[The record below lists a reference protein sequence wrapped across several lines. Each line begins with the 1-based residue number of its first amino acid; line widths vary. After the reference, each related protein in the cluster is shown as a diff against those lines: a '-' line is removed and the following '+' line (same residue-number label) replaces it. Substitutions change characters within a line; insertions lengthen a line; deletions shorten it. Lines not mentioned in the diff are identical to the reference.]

1 MKKRLLPW
9 RRPGSVPMTFTNFTR
24 KALVPFAAATMLSAC
39 AADTGPA
46 PVYNAAIEQRDTS
59 QPVVMVNK
67 GDDLMQLAKRNGLTI
82 EDILQANN
90 LMDATQARGGARLF
104 MPGNGPQNGPTM
116 PQGFPGEP
124 QMAQNEMQ
132 AMEPVSYNQDSNDI
146 QSETLAPL
154 TQAAQPQQQDS
165 DLQALP
171 GPSAAP
177 EPVKLA
183 SNLPPEQWR
192 DPMTSGFRWP
202 VKGPTLSN
210 YGQKL
215 DGLRND
221 GINIGA
227 LSGTPVEAAAD
238 GEVVYAG
245 NAVEGF
251 GNLVLLKHK
260 NNVVTAYGHLGRMDV
275 TKGQAIKAGEIIG
288 GVGETGSVGA
298 PQLHFQIR
306 QGGKIL
312 DPSQF
317 LHRGGTTQT
326 AGL

>member
-1 MKKRLLPW
+1 MRQLP
-9 RRPGSVPMTFTNFTR
+9 
-24 KALVPFAAATMLSAC
+24 LAAALLLSAC
-39 AADTGPA
+39 ASESAGPA

-67 GDDLMQLAKRNGLTI
+67 GDDVLALAKKNGLTI

-90 LMDATQARGGARLF
+90 LMSASQARNGARLF
-104 MPGNGPQNGPTM
+104 LPGNRPANGPTM
-116 PQGFPGEP
+116 PQGYPGEP
-124 QMAQNEMQ
+124 MMAQNDVQ
-132 AMEPVSYNQDSNDI
+132 NLEPVSYAQPNDDI
-146 QSETLAPL
+146 QRENLTPLAAAATPTSETPLASVATPAPL
-154 TQAAQPQQQDS
+154 QPATVAPAQAVVQ
-165 DLQALP
+165 
-171 GPSAAP
+171 
-177 EPVKLA
+177 PVKYA

-192 DPMTSGFRWP
+192 DPLTSGFRWP

-210 YGQKL
+210 YGQKT

-227 LSGTPVEAAAD
+227 LQGTPVEAAAD

-251 GNLVLLKHK
+251 GNLILLKHK
-260 NNVVTAYGHLGRMDV
+260 NGIVTAYGHLSRMDV
-275 TKGQAIKAGEIIG
+275 AKGQTVHAGDIIG
-288 GVGETGSVGA
+288 GVGETGSVNA

-312 DPSQF
+312 DPAQF
-317 LHRGGTTQT
+317 LRGGPATQT